1 MPDDQFKNRLIL
13 VVDDE
18 ERMVRFIRLNLEHD
32 GFKVIEAFNGTK
44 AINQVRS
51 NLPDLVLLDIMMPDM
66 DGFEVLRIIRETSNV
81 PVIMLTAKG
90 EEDDRVRGL
99 ELGADDYVTKPFSPR
114 ELVSRVRA
122 VLRRTETT
130 GVSTHGLIEVDER
143 LKLDFERREIWV
155 DGELVKLRPT
165 EYRLL
170 YHLVQNAGWVVTHDQ
185 ILAKVWGYEYRDEP
199 HYVRLYI
206 NYLRKKL
213 EEDPANPKYILTE
226 RGVGYRFVD
235 FRRKDFHRK
244 PVISLT
250 HELTKKFFNLA
261 GDRFNRHQGQ
271 CPCIYAANWQG
282 GNGYCKG

>member
-1 MPDDQFKNRLIL
+1 MSSERFRDRRIL

-18 ERMVRFIRLNLEHD
+18 ERMVRFIRLNLEYD
-32 GFKVIEAFNGTK
+32 GFRVIEAFNGTQ
-44 AINQVRS
+44 AINKVRAS
-51 NLPDLVLLDIMMPDM
+51 LPDLILLDIMMPDI
-66 DGFEVLRIIRETSNV
+66 DGFEVLRTIREVSTV

-99 ELGADDYVTKPFSPR
+99 ELGADDYITKPFSPR

-122 VLRRTETT
+122 VLRRTESST
-130 GVSTHGLIEVDER
+130 VSTHEIIQVDER
-143 LKLDFERREIWV
+143 LKLDFDRREIWV
-155 DGELVKLRPT
+155 NGELVQLRPT

-170 YHLVQNAGWVVTHDQ
+170 YHLVQNAGWVISHDQ
-185 ILAKVWGYEYRDEP
+185 LLAKVWGYEYQDEP

-235 FRRKDFHRK
+235 FRRKRV
-244 PVISLT
+244 P
-250 HELTKKFFNLA
+250 ENE
-261 GDRFNRHQGQ
+261 
-271 CPCIYAANWQG
+271 
-282 GNGYCKG
+282 